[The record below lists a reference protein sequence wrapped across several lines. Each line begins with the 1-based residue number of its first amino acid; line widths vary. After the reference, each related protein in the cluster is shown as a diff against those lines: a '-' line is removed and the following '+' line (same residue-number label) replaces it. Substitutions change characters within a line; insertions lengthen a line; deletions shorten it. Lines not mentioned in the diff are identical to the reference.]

1 MDLIAYALRE
11 EYAGTVEQE
20 TDEGIVTVPVYT
32 GGVIVVGDRDL
43 NVREAL
49 DEGDGTI
56 LIEERNAAAAAALD
70 GYLPL
75 KRVKAPADAEPTLTL
90 GDSYEDVTVAE
101 LRADASSRGL
111 LNAGQAR
118 KDELVDALTEH
129 DRLLAEDTL
138 DRLGAPLTIDRLAA
152 SGRGEDVAPAPA
164 PAAPVEPVEPELDE
178 DAGELGDDLDNDD
191 QAGDD
196 GQEG

>member
-56 LIEERNAAAAAALD
+56 IIEERNVAAAAALD

-75 KRVKAPADAEPTLTL
+75 KRVTAPAGAEPTLTL

-111 LNAGQAR
+111 LNVSKAS

-129 DRLLAEDTL
+129 DRLLAEDAL

-164 PAAPVEPVEPELDE
+164 PASPEPTPEPEPEPEPD
-178 DAGELGDDLDNDD
+178 DDDDHDLGDDDV
-191 QAGDD
+191 AGT
-196 GQEG
+196 EER